1 VLSGFF
7 VYLLASKSRT
17 LYVGVTNDLARRMY
31 EHKQGLVRGFSW
43 KYNVDKLVYFET
55 TSDILAAI
63 AREKQ
68 IKGWRR
74 ERKVT
79 LIESANPD
87 WRDLAEEVRETQ
99 GVPRPSASE

>member
-1 VLSGFF
+1 VRSGFF

-43 KYNVDKLVYFET
+43 KYNLDRLVYFET
-55 TSDILAAI
+55 TSDVFAAI

-74 ERKVT
+74 AKKVS
-79 LIESANPD
+79 LIESGNSA
-87 WRDLAEEVRETQ
+87 WKDLAEEVGGTQ
-99 GVPRPSASE
+99 GVPRPPAAE

>member
-1 VLSGFF
+1 VRSDFF

-43 KYNVDKLVYFET
+43 KYNLDRLVYFET
-55 TSDILAAI
+55 TSDVFAAI

-74 ERKVT
+74 AKKVS
-79 LIESANPD
+79 LIESGNSA
-87 WRDLAEEVRETQ
+87 WKDLAEAVGGTQ
-99 GVPRPSASE
+99 GVPRPPASE

>member
-1 VLSGFF
+1 MRSGFF

-43 KYNVDKLVYFET
+43 KYNVDRLVYFET
-55 TSDILAAI
+55 TSDVLGAI
-63 AREKQ
+63 AREKR
-68 IKGWRR
+68 IKGWSRA
-74 ERKVT
+74 RKVC

-87 WRDLAEEVRETQ
+87 WKDLAEGLGGTQ
-99 GVPRPSASE
+99 GVPRPPASE